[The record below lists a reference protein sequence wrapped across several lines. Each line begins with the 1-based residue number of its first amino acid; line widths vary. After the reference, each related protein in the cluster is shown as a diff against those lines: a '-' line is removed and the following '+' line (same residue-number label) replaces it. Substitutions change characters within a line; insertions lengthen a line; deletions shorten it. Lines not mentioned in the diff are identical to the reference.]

1 MQIKYKEKS
10 IDIIDKK
17 ITGIVSNSVS
27 NIIKFNENLGNE
39 VYIISYF
46 NVQNMNEGIVED
58 FLNAKKNE
66 DMLPDVLKT
75 LNINSKILSKNI
87 SELSTSE
94 KIKLLIVNALL
105 KNYEVIYFDNILPCL
120 DSSSRTKL
128 YKLIIKLKKFQ
139 NKTILISDINID
151 NIFEFRYQL
160 FFLIAMKWVPSVY
173 VLIIVSDTIINGNKY
188 DVFPCDIINN
198 PITLTLR
205 DKILENKNI
214 DIGKVDS
221 VNELIKAIY
230 REIR

>member
-27 NIIKFNENLGNE
+27 NIIKFNENLGSE

-66 DMLPDVLKT
+66 DDLLEALKT

-87 SELSTSE
+87 CELSTSE

-139 NKTILISDINID
+139 NKTVLISDINID
-151 NIFEFRYQL
+151 NIFEF
-160 FFLIAMKWVPSVY
+160 VDN
-173 VLIIVSDTIINGNKY
+173 LIIVSDTIITGTKY
-188 DVFPCDIINN
+188 DVFPCDIINT

>member
-27 NIIKFNENLGNE
+27 NIIKFNENLGSE

-58 FLNAKKNE
+58 FLNTKKNE

-87 SELSTSE
+87 CELSTSE

-120 DSSSRTKL
+120 DSSSRTRL

-139 NKTILISDINID
+139 NKTILINID
-151 NIFEFRYQL
+151 NIFEF
-160 FFLIAMKWVPSVY
+160 VDN
-173 VLIIVSDTIINGNKY
+173 LIIVSDTIITGNKY

-205 DKILENKNI
+205 DKMLENKNI

>member
-27 NIIKFNENLGNE
+27 NIIKFNENLGSE

-58 FLNAKKNE
+58 FLNTKKNE

-87 SELSTSE
+87 CELSTSE

-139 NKTILISDINID
+139 NKTVLISDINID
-151 NIFEFRYQL
+151 NIFEF
-160 FFLIAMKWVPSVY
+160 VDN
-173 VLIIVSDTIINGNKY
+173 LIIVSDTIITGTKY
-188 DVFPCDIINN
+188 DVFPCDIINT

>member
-66 DMLPDVLKT
+66 DDLLEALKT

-87 SELSTSE
+87 CELSTSE

-151 NIFEFRYQL
+151 NIFEF
-160 FFLIAMKWVPSVY
+160 VDN
-173 VLIIVSDTIINGNKY
+173 LIIVSDTIITGNKY
-188 DVFPCDIINN
+188 DVFPCDIINT

>member
-27 NIIKFNENLGNE
+27 NIIKFNENLSNE

-66 DMLPDVLKT
+66 ADLLEALKT
-75 LNINSKILSKNI
+75 LNINTKILSKNI
-87 SELSTSE
+87 CELSTSE

-151 NIFEFRYQL
+151 NIFEF
-160 FFLIAMKWVPSVY
+160 VDN
-173 VLIIVSDTIINGNKY
+173 LIIVSDTIITGNKY
-188 DVFPCDIINN
+188 DVFPCDIINT

>member
-1 MQIKYKEKS
+1 MQMKYKEKS

-58 FLNAKKNE
+58 FLNTKKNE
-66 DMLPDVLKT
+66 DKLPDALKT

-87 SELSTSE
+87 CELSTSE

-120 DSSSRTKL
+120 DSSSRTRL

-151 NIFEFRYQL
+151 NIFEF
-160 FFLIAMKWVPSVY
+160 VDN
-173 VLIIVSDTIINGNKY
+173 LIIVSDTVITGNKY
-188 DVFPCDIINN
+188 DVFPCDIINT

>member
-10 IDIIDKK
+10 IDIIYKK

-27 NIIKFNENLGNE
+27 NILKFNENLSDE

-58 FLNAKKNE
+58 FLNTKKNKDE
-66 DMLPDVLKT
+66 LPDALKI
-75 LNINSKILSKNI
+75 LNINSKILSKSI
-87 SELSTSE
+87 CELSTSE

-151 NIFEFRYQL
+151 NIFEF
-160 FFLIAMKWVPSVY
+160 VDN
-173 VLIIVSDTIINGNKY
+173 LIIVSDTIITGNKY
-188 DVFPCDIINN
+188 DVFPCDIINT

>member
-27 NIIKFNENLGNE
+27 NIIKFNENLSNE

-66 DMLPDVLKT
+66 DDLLEALKT

-87 SELSTSE
+87 CELSTSE

-105 KNYEVIYFDNILPCL
+105 KNYQVIYFDNILPCL
-120 DSSSRTKL
+120 DSSSRTRL

-151 NIFEFRYQL
+151 NIFEF
-160 FFLIAMKWVPSVY
+160 VDN
-173 VLIIVSDTIINGNKY
+173 LIIVSDTIITGTKY
-188 DVFPCDIINN
+188 DVFPCDIINT

>member
-27 NIIKFNENLGNE
+27 NIIKFNENLGSE

-58 FLNAKKNE
+58 FLNTKKNE

-87 SELSTSE
+87 CELSTSE

-151 NIFEFRYQL
+151 NIFEF
-160 FFLIAMKWVPSVY
+160 VDN
-173 VLIIVSDTIINGNKY
+173 LIIVSDTIITGTKY
-188 DVFPCDIINN
+188 DVFPCDIINT

>member
-66 DMLPDVLKT
+66 DDLLEALKI

-87 SELSTSE
+87 CELSTSE

-151 NIFEFRYQL
+151 NIFEF
-160 FFLIAMKWVPSVY
+160 VDN
-173 VLIIVSDTIINGNKY
+173 LIIVSDTIITGNKY
-188 DVFPCDIINN
+188 DVFPCDIINT

>member
-27 NIIKFNENLGNE
+27 NIIKFNENLSNE
-39 VYIISYF
+39 VCIISYF

-58 FLNAKKNE
+58 FLNTKKNE
-66 DMLPDVLKT
+66 DKLPDALKT

-87 SELSTSE
+87 CELSTSE
-94 KIKLLIVNALL
+94 KIKILIVNALL

-120 DSSSRTKL
+120 DSSSRTRL

-151 NIFEFRYQL
+151 NIFEF
-160 FFLIAMKWVPSVY
+160 VDN
-173 VLIIVSDTIINGNKY
+173 LIIVSDTVITGNKY
-188 DVFPCDIINN
+188 DVFPCDIINT

>member
-27 NIIKFNENLGNE
+27 NIIKFNENLSNE

-66 DMLPDVLKT
+66 DKLPDVLKT

-87 SELSTSE
+87 CELSTSE

-151 NIFEFRYQL
+151 NIFEF
-160 FFLIAMKWVPSVY
+160 VDN
-173 VLIIVSDTIINGNKY
+173 LIIVSDTIITGNKY
-188 DVFPCDIINN
+188 DVFPCDIINT

>member
-27 NIIKFNENLGNE
+27 NILKFNENLSNE

-58 FLNAKKNE
+58 FLNTKKNKDE
-66 DMLPDVLKT
+66 LPDVLKT
-75 LNINSKILSKNI
+75 LNINSKILSKSI
-87 SELSTSE
+87 CELSTSE

-151 NIFEFRYQL
+151 NIFEF
-160 FFLIAMKWVPSVY
+160 VDN
-173 VLIIVSDTIINGNKY
+173 LIIVSDTIITGTKY
-188 DVFPCDIINN
+188 DVFPCDIINT

>member
-10 IDIIDKK
+10 IDIIYKK

-27 NIIKFNENLGNE
+27 NILKFNENLSDE

-66 DMLPDVLKT
+66 DELLEALKT
-75 LNINSKILSKNI
+75 LNINSKILSTNI
-87 SELSTSE
+87 CELSISE

-128 YKLIIKLKKFQ
+128 YKLIVKLKKFQ

-151 NIFEFRYQL
+151 NIFEF
-160 FFLIAMKWVPSVY
+160 VDN
-173 VLIIVSDTIINGNKY
+173 LIIVSDTIITGNKY
-188 DVFPCDIINN
+188 DVFPCDIINT

>member
-27 NIIKFNENLGNE
+27 NIIKFNENLSNE

-66 DMLPDVLKT
+66 DDLLEALKT

-87 SELSTSE
+87 CELSTSE
-94 KIKLLIVNALL
+94 KIKILIVNALL

-151 NIFEFRYQL
+151 NIFEF
-160 FFLIAMKWVPSVY
+160 VDN
-173 VLIIVSDTIINGNKY
+173 LIIVSDTIITGNKY
-188 DVFPCDIINN
+188 DVFPCDIINT

-205 DKILENKNI
+205 DKILGNKNI

>member
-27 NIIKFNENLGNE
+27 NIIKFNENLSNE

-46 NVQNMNEGIVED
+46 NVQNLNEGIVED
-58 FLNAKKNE
+58 FLNTKTNE
-66 DMLPDVLKT
+66 DKLPDALKT

-87 SELSTSE
+87 CELSTSE

-151 NIFEFRYQL
+151 NIFEF
-160 FFLIAMKWVPSVY
+160 VDN
-173 VLIIVSDTIINGNKY
+173 LIIVSDTIITGTKY

>member
-27 NIIKFNENLGNE
+27 NIIKFNENLSNE

-66 DMLPDVLKT
+66 DDLLEALKT

-87 SELSTSE
+87 CELSTSE
-94 KIKLLIVNALL
+94 KIKLLIVNVLL

-151 NIFEFRYQL
+151 NIFEF
-160 FFLIAMKWVPSVY
+160 VDN
-173 VLIIVSDTIINGNKY
+173 LIIVSDTIITGTKY
-188 DVFPCDIINN
+188 DVFPCDIINT

>member
-27 NIIKFNENLGNE
+27 NIIKFNENLGSK

-66 DMLPDVLKT
+66 DMLPDALKT

-87 SELSTSE
+87 CELSTSE

-151 NIFEFRYQL
+151 NIFEF
-160 FFLIAMKWVPSVY
+160 VDN
-173 VLIIVSDTIINGNKY
+173 LIIVSDTIITGNKY
-188 DVFPCDIINN
+188 DVFPCDIINT

>member
-66 DMLPDVLKT
+66 DELPEALKT

-87 SELSTSE
+87 CELSTSE

-151 NIFEFRYQL
+151 NIFEF
-160 FFLIAMKWVPSVY
+160 VDN
-173 VLIIVSDTIINGNKY
+173 LIIVSDTIITGNKY
-188 DVFPCDIINN
+188 DVFPCDIINT

>member
-58 FLNAKKNE
+58 FLNTKKNE
-66 DMLPDVLKT
+66 DKLPDALKT

-87 SELSTSE
+87 CELSTSE

-105 KNYEVIYFDNILPCL
+105 KNYEVIYFDNILHCL
-120 DSSSRTKL
+120 DSSSRTRL

-151 NIFEFRYQL
+151 NIFEF
-160 FFLIAMKWVPSVY
+160 VDN
-173 VLIIVSDTIINGNKY
+173 LIIVSDTVITGNKY
-188 DVFPCDIINN
+188 DAFPCDIINN

>member
-27 NIIKFNENLGNE
+27 NIIKFNENLSNE

-66 DMLPDVLKT
+66 DDLLEALKT

-87 SELSTSE
+87 CELSTSE

-151 NIFEFRYQL
+151 NIFEF
-160 FFLIAMKWVPSVY
+160 VDN
-173 VLIIVSDTIINGNKY
+173 LIIVSDTIITGTKY
-188 DVFPCDIINN
+188 DVFPCDIINT

>member
-27 NIIKFNENLGNE
+27 NILKFNENLSNE

-66 DMLPDVLKT
+66 DDLLEALKT

-87 SELSTSE
+87 CELSTSE

-151 NIFEFRYQL
+151 NIFEF
-160 FFLIAMKWVPSVY
+160 VDN
-173 VLIIVSDTIINGNKY
+173 LIIVSDTIITGNKY
-188 DVFPCDIINN
+188 DVFPCDIINT

-205 DKILENKNI
+205 DKILGNKNI

>member
-27 NIIKFNENLGNE
+27 NIIKFNENLGSE

-66 DMLPDVLKT
+66 DDLLEALKI

-87 SELSTSE
+87 CELSTSE

-120 DSSSRTKL
+120 DSSSRTRL

-151 NIFEFRYQL
+151 NIFEF
-160 FFLIAMKWVPSVY
+160 VDN
-173 VLIIVSDTIINGNKY
+173 LIIVSDTIITGNKY
-188 DVFPCDIINN
+188 DVFPCDIINT

>member
-1 MQIKYKEKS
+1 MQIKYKEEC

-27 NIIKFNENLGNE
+27 NIIKFNDELNKSIY
-39 VYIISYF
+39 VISYF
-46 NVQNMNEGIVED
+46 NVQNLNEGLVEN

-66 DMLPDVLKT
+66 DELTEVLKT
-75 LNINSKILSKNI
+75 LNINNKILGKNI
-87 SELSTSE
+87 CELSTSE

-105 KNYEVIYFDNILPCL
+105 KNYNVIYFDNILPCL

-139 NKTILISDINID
+139 NKTIIISDINID
-151 NIFEFRYQL
+151 NIFEF
-160 FFLIAMKWVPSVY
+160 VDN
-173 VLIIVSDTIINGNKY
+173 LIIIGEKNIIVGNKY
-188 DVFPCDIINN
+188 DVFPCDIINT

>member
-27 NIIKFNENLGNE
+27 NIIKFNENLVNE

-58 FLNAKKNE
+58 FLNTKKNE
-66 DMLPDVLKT
+66 DKLPDALKT

-87 SELSTSE
+87 CELSTSE

-120 DSSSRTKL
+120 DSSSRTRL

-151 NIFEFRYQL
+151 NIFEF
-160 FFLIAMKWVPSVY
+160 VDN
-173 VLIIVSDTIINGNKY
+173 LIIVSDTIITGTKY

>member
-58 FLNAKKNE
+58 FLNTKKNE
-66 DMLPDVLKT
+66 DKLPDALKT

-87 SELSTSE
+87 CELSTSE

-120 DSSSRTKL
+120 DSSSRTRL

-151 NIFEFRYQL
+151 NIFEF
-160 FFLIAMKWVPSVY
+160 VDN
-173 VLIIVSDTIINGNKY
+173 LIIVSDTVITGTKY

>member
-27 NIIKFNENLGNE
+27 NIIKFNENLSNE

-58 FLNAKKNE
+58 FLNTKKNE
-66 DMLPDVLKT
+66 DKLPDALKT

-87 SELSTSE
+87 CELSTSE
-94 KIKLLIVNALL
+94 KIKILIVNALL

-120 DSSSRTKL
+120 DSSSRTRL

-151 NIFEFRYQL
+151 NIFEF
-160 FFLIAMKWVPSVY
+160 VDN
-173 VLIIVSDTIINGNKY
+173 LIIVSDTIITGNKY
-188 DVFPCDIINN
+188 DVFPCDIINT

>member
-27 NIIKFNENLGNE
+27 NIIKFNENLSNE

-66 DMLPDVLKT
+66 DDLLEALKI

-87 SELSTSE
+87 CELSTSE

-151 NIFEFRYQL
+151 NIFEF
-160 FFLIAMKWVPSVY
+160 VDN
-173 VLIIVSDTIINGNKY
+173 LIIVSDTIITGNKY
-188 DVFPCDIINN
+188 DVFPCDIINT

>member
-66 DMLPDVLKT
+66 DDLLEALKT

-87 SELSTSE
+87 CELSTSE

-128 YKLIIKLKKFQ
+128 FKLIIKLKKFQ

-151 NIFEFRYQL
+151 NIFEF
-160 FFLIAMKWVPSVY
+160 VDN
-173 VLIIVSDTIINGNKY
+173 LIIVSDTIITENKY
-188 DVFPCDIINN
+188 DVFPCDIINT

>member
-27 NIIKFNENLGNE
+27 NIIKFNENLSNQ

-58 FLNAKKNE
+58 FLNAKENE
-66 DMLPDVLKT
+66 EDLLEALKT

-87 SELSTSE
+87 CELSTSE

-151 NIFEFRYQL
+151 NIFEF
-160 FFLIAMKWVPSVY
+160 VDN
-173 VLIIVSDTIINGNKY
+173 LIIVSDTIITGNKY
-188 DVFPCDIINN
+188 DVFPCDIINT

>member
-27 NIIKFNENLGNE
+27 NIIKFNENLSNE

-66 DMLPDVLKT
+66 DDLLEALKT

-87 SELSTSE
+87 CELSTSE

-120 DSSSRTKL
+120 DSSSRTRL

-151 NIFEFRYQL
+151 NIFEF
-160 FFLIAMKWVPSVY
+160 VDN
-173 VLIIVSDTIINGNKY
+173 LIIVSDTVITGNKY
-188 DVFPCDIINN
+188 DVFPCDIINP

>member
-27 NIIKFNENLGNE
+27 NIIKFNENLSNE

-66 DMLPDVLKT
+66 DDLLEALKT

-87 SELSTSE
+87 CELSTSE

-120 DSSSRTKL
+120 DSSSRTRL

-151 NIFEFRYQL
+151 NIFEF
-160 FFLIAMKWVPSVY
+160 VDN
-173 VLIIVSDTIINGNKY
+173 LIIVSDTIITGTKY
-188 DVFPCDIINN
+188 DVFPCDIINT

>member
-10 IDIIDKK
+10 IGIIDKK

-27 NIIKFNENLGNE
+27 NIIKFNENLSNE

-66 DMLPDVLKT
+66 DDLLEALKT

-87 SELSTSE
+87 CELSTSE

-151 NIFEFRYQL
+151 NIFEF
-160 FFLIAMKWVPSVY
+160 VDN
-173 VLIIVSDTIINGNKY
+173 LIIVSDTIITGTKY
-188 DVFPCDIINN
+188 DVFPCDIINT

>member
-27 NIIKFNENLGNE
+27 NIIKFNENLGSK

-66 DMLPDVLKT
+66 DDLLEALKI

-87 SELSTSE
+87 CELSTSE

-151 NIFEFRYQL
+151 NIFEF
-160 FFLIAMKWVPSVY
+160 VDN
-173 VLIIVSDTIINGNKY
+173 LIIVSDTIITGNKY
-188 DVFPCDIINN
+188 DVFPCDIINT

>member
-58 FLNAKKNE
+58 FLNTKKNE
-66 DMLPDVLKT
+66 DKLPDALKT

-87 SELSTSE
+87 CELSTSE

-128 YKLIIKLKKFQ
+128 FKLIIKLKKFQ

-151 NIFEFRYQL
+151 NIFEF
-160 FFLIAMKWVPSVY
+160 VDN
-173 VLIIVSDTIINGNKY
+173 LIIVSDTIITGTKY

>member
-27 NIIKFNENLGNE
+27 NIIKFNENLSNE

-58 FLNAKKNE
+58 FLNTKKNE
-66 DMLPDVLKT
+66 DKLPDALKT

-87 SELSTSE
+87 CELSTSE

-120 DSSSRTKL
+120 DSSSRTRL

-151 NIFEFRYQL
+151 NIFEF
-160 FFLIAMKWVPSVY
+160 VDN
-173 VLIIVSDTIINGNKY
+173 LIIVSDTIITGTKY
-188 DVFPCDIINN
+188 DVFPCDIINT

>member
-27 NIIKFNENLGNE
+27 NIIKFNENLGSE

-66 DMLPDVLKT
+66 DMLPDALKT
-75 LNINSKILSKNI
+75 LNINSKILIKNI
-87 SELSTSE
+87 CELSTSE

-120 DSSSRTKL
+120 DSSSRTRL

-151 NIFEFRYQL
+151 NIFEF
-160 FFLIAMKWVPSVY
+160 VDN
-173 VLIIVSDTIINGNKY
+173 LIIVSDTIITGTKY
-188 DVFPCDIINN
+188 DVFPCDIINT

>member
-58 FLNAKKNE
+58 FLNTKKNE
-66 DMLPDVLKT
+66 DKLPDALKT

-87 SELSTSE
+87 CELSTSE

-105 KNYEVIYFDNILPCL
+105 KNYQVIYFDNILPCL
-120 DSSSRTKL
+120 DSSSRTRL

-151 NIFEFRYQL
+151 NIFEF
-160 FFLIAMKWVPSVY
+160 VDN
-173 VLIIVSDTIINGNKY
+173 LIIVSDTIITGNKY
-188 DVFPCDIINN
+188 DVFPCDIINT

>member
-58 FLNAKKNE
+58 FLNTKKNE
-66 DMLPDVLKT
+66 DKLPDALKT

-87 SELSTSE
+87 CELSTSE

-128 YKLIIKLKKFQ
+128 FKLIIKLKKFQ

-151 NIFEFRYQL
+151 NIFEF
-160 FFLIAMKWVPSVY
+160 VDN
-173 VLIIVSDTIINGNKY
+173 LIIVSDTIITGTKY
-188 DVFPCDIINN
+188 DVFPCDIINT

>member
-27 NIIKFNENLGNE
+27 NIIKFNENLSNE

-58 FLNAKKNE
+58 FLNTKKNKDE
-66 DMLPDVLKT
+66 LPDALKT
-75 LNINSKILSKNI
+75 LNINSKILCKSI
-87 SELSTSE
+87 CELSTSE

-151 NIFEFRYQL
+151 NIFEF
-160 FFLIAMKWVPSVY
+160 VDN
-173 VLIIVSDTIINGNKY
+173 LIIVSDTIITGTKY
-188 DVFPCDIINN
+188 DVFPCDIINT